1 MISALRTFFSPPVF
15 ADDTSKTRSAYYI
28 NVLIL
33 SNIPVLVLFIL
44 TSIAQGVELLHPQ
57 NLIVIGLI
65 IVLCVAWAFMK
76 NRAIR
81 LSSALYISMAWI
93 ASTSLAWTGSGVRGM
108 GFTSYFVVMLL
119 AGLLAGF
126 RPAIGIAIL
135 SVISGF
141 GLAYAESIGVI
152 KYVPDPAFNVATEAT
167 VLFIFSSLFMILI
180 INSLQGAFEK
190 ATANAKELESS
201 NRELTNLSNA
211 LEQRVQDRT
220 SALEKRATQMEIVSS
235 VARKIATVQDLHL
248 LLPEITNLVSEQ
260 FGFYHVGV
268 FLIDENNEFAELQA
282 ANSEGGKRMLARQ
295 HKLAL
300 NLNSLV
306 GYAASIGEPRVSL
319 DVGTDAVYF
328 NNPDLPDTH
337 SEITLPLRIGG
348 QVIGVLDVQ
357 SQQTNAFTTDD
368 INVLTIL
375 ADQVAIAIENSR
387 LFSDAKK
394 ALAASQ
400 STFEKYVK
408 QEWNAFGQQARHS
421 GFLYDG
427 KQITALNG
435 QGRRDQAKRVAQ
447 TGSLSLDK
455 ATANISVP
463 IKLRGQTIGVL
474 DIRPKKGQRQWT
486 QDELAML
493 EAAAERAALAL
504 ENARLVESAQRRALR
519 ERAIGEISAKIGAVS
534 ERELI
539 LQAAVEELGRKIGN
553 TEIVIE
559 LESEIH

>member
-1 MISALRTFFSPPVF
+1 MTSALRKFFSPPVF
-15 ADDTSKTRSAYYI
+15 ADDAVKTRSAYYI

-33 SNIPVLVLFIL
+33 SNIPVLVLFIIA
-44 TSIAQGVELLHPQ
+44 SIAQGVELLNPQ
-57 NLIVIGLI
+57 NLIVSGLI
-65 IVLCVAWAFMK
+65 AVLCVAWAFMK
-76 NRAIR
+76 NRAIW
-81 LSSALYISMAWI
+81 LSTALYIIMAWI
-93 ASTSLAWTGSGVRGM
+93 ASTSLAWTGSGIRGM

-119 AGLLAGF
+119 TGLLAGA

-135 SVISGF
+135 SVLSGF
-141 GLAYAESIGVI
+141 GLAYAESIGI
-152 KYVPDPAFNVATEAT
+152 INYIPDPAFSVATEAT

-180 INSLQGAFEK
+180 INSLQGAFER
-190 ATANAKELESS
+190 ATANAKELEAS

-235 VARKIATVQDLHL
+235 VARKIASVQDLHL

-260 FGFYHVGV
+260 FGFYHVGI

-306 GYAASIGEPRVSL
+306 GYAASIGEPRVTL

-337 SEITLPLRIGG
+337 SEISLPLRIGG

-357 SQQTNAFTTDD
+357 SKQTNAFTTDD

-375 ADQVAIAIENSR
+375 GDQVAIAIENSR
-387 LFSDAKK
+387 LFSDAKN
-394 ALAASQ
+394 ALATSQ
-400 STFEKYVK
+400 TTFEKYVK
-408 QEWNAFGQQARHS
+408 QEWNAFAQQARHS

-435 QGRRDQAKRVAQ
+435 QGRRDQVKRAAQ